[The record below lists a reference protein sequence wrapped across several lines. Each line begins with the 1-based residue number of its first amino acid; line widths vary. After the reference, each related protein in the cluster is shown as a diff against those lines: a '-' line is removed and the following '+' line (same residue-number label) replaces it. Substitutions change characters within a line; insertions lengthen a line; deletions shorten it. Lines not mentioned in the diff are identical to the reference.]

1 MILQLE
7 VKAHRNHRRVCYFAD
22 LHPVLMPSHLAHQFT
37 NALHVMYRTVAKYEK
52 KHPLTFREE
61 KWESIMTVDNG
72 SGCLE
77 TETIRLK
84 TPKDLYRHT
93 LQQ

>member
-1 MILQLE
+1 
-7 VKAHRNHRRVCYFAD
+7 
-22 LHPVLMPSHLAHQFT
+22 
-37 NALHVMYRTVAKYEK
+37 MYRTVAKYEK